1 MKKNYLFTLAA
12 LLLGSTIA
20 NAQKPL
26 DGYEA
31 PSFTAPGNCGKVIS
45 LSTSGALENYTDL
58 KDLTTGKIEQ
68 ELFVAPGAKVE
79 FSIKITTFWGRFAI
93 FTDANSSKEITRLL
107 QCGVPGPSNPYN
119 DETNGVLV
127 HAEDNPNPTPDGTLP
142 SITIPQD
149 AAEGT
154 VYLFRMIFTTMD
166 DINTY
171 APSFKEGIY
180 HDIKITV
187 KNNIQRYTINIATPE
202 NGTLT
207 IKNGE
212 TPIESGAQVPE
223 GTVLSVAA
231 TPLTGYELVSIKNN
245 DEIYAS
251 ETFVASADANFAAQF
266 KKLASTGDAML
277 MSAPGYG
284 EAGDCQLR
292 FSDTVLGSHNTDKNQ
307 VESDQR
313 SRNYTFSAWISPM
326 GYNGVLMGH
335 VQNSITWAVEGSYGV
350 GVKDGKLAVWYRKWD
365 GNSTGCPGVPTP
377 AVSENTTLYPG
388 EFAFIS
394 LVTSNEGRTFKV
406 YKNGKEA
413 ISQEVED
420 GGLALLYDA
429 CDFAIGD
436 SKYNQMPCKVEE
448 VQLWNKTLTPEEI
461 EASMFGPKADA
472 EGLVAHYLPESADAT
487 TVENLAGDIDA
498 YYRKNGT
505 VTSGNFPIADALQ
518 KTNGRSLTL
527 VKYNAPWGEEDLF
540 ELHRFNVNIDPH
552 LASSAYVKQYSNLY
566 VVDRSEILDI
576 ASVTVDGTPLE
587 NVSDPIPVAETGV
600 NILVEQKKATAI
612 ESVTAEAI
620 AYYNDKVLYM
630 SQGATAVIYN
640 LLGTAVAEATE
651 MTTNLE
657 NLPAG
662 IYLDKVS
669 MGENTTI
676 IRFKKELGCHGHTPY
691 PPASCE
697 CGVFS
702 KNTMVRTVHPDF
714 VGL

>member
-154 VYLFRMIFTTMD
+154 VYLFRMMFTTMD

-436 SKYNQMPCKVEE
+436 SKYNKIPCKVEE

-505 VTSGNFPIADALQ
+505 VTSGNFPMADALQ
-518 KTNGRSLTL
+518 KTNGRSTVEVTYNTPVEEEAAYELRRFDVAIGESPAP
-527 VKYNAPWGEEDLF
+527 VKT
-540 ELHRFNVNIDPH
+540 
-552 LASSAYVKQYSNLY
+552 YSNLY
-566 VVDRSEILDI
+566 AVNLGEKYKF
-576 ASVTVDGTPLE
+576 ASVSVNDTPLE
-587 NVSDPIPVAETGV
+587 NINDPIKVTDQNLTVNATFELATG
-600 NILVEQKKATAI
+600 I
-612 ESVTAEAI
+612 EDVTAEVT

-630 SQGATAVIYN
+630 PQGATAVIYN

-662 IYLDKVS
+662 IYLAKVS

-676 IRFKKELGCHGHTPY
+676 IRFKK
-691 PPASCE
+691 
-697 CGVFS
+697 
-702 KNTMVRTVHPDF
+702 
-714 VGL
+714 

>member
-166 DINTY
+166 DNNTY

-223 GTVLSVAA
+223 GTGLSVAA

-284 EAGDCQLR
+284 EADDCQLR

-350 GVKDGKLAVWYRKWD
+350 GVKAGKLAVWYRKWD

-436 SKYNQMPCKVEE
+436 SKYNKIPCKVEE

-505 VTSGNFPIADALQ
+505 VTSGNFPMADALQ
-518 KTNGRSLTL
+518 KTNGRSTVEVTYNTPVEEEAAYELRRFDVAIGESPAP
-527 VKYNAPWGEEDLF
+527 VKT
-540 ELHRFNVNIDPH
+540 
-552 LASSAYVKQYSNLY
+552 YSNLY
-566 VVDRSEILDI
+566 AVNLGEKYKF
-576 ASVTVDGTPLE
+576 ASVSVNDTPLE
-587 NVSDPIPVAETGV
+587 NINDPIKVTDQNLTVNATFELATG
-600 NILVEQKKATAI
+600 I
-612 ESVTAEAI
+612 EDVTAEVT

-630 SQGATAVIYN
+630 PQGATSVIYN

-662 IYLDKVS
+662 IYLAKVS
-669 MGENTTI
+669 LGENTTI
-676 IRFKKELGCHGHTPY
+676 IRFKK
-691 PPASCE
+691 
-697 CGVFS
+697 
-702 KNTMVRTVHPDF
+702 
-714 VGL
+714 

>member
-20 NAQKPL
+20 NAQNPL

-79 FSIKITTFWGRFAI
+79 FSIKITTYWGRFAI

-154 VYLFRMIFTTMD
+154 VYLFRMIFTSMD

-231 TPLTGYELVSIKNN
+231 APSTGYELVSIKNN

-313 SRNYTFSAWISPM
+313 SRNYTFSAWIS
-326 GYNGVLMGH
+326 
-335 VQNSITWAVEGSYGV
+335 TWAVEGSYGV

-394 LVTSNEGRTFKV
+394 LVTSNDGRTFKV
-406 YKNGKEA
+406 YKNGEEA

-505 VTSGNFPIADALQ
+505 VTSGNFPMADALQ
-518 KTNGRSLTL
+518 KTNGRSTVEVTYNTPVEEEAAYELRRFDVAIGESPAP
-527 VKYNAPWGEEDLF
+527 VKT
-540 ELHRFNVNIDPH
+540 
-552 LASSAYVKQYSNLY
+552 YSNLY
-566 VVDRSEILDI
+566 AVNLGEKYKF
-576 ASVTVDGTPLE
+576 ASVSVNDIPLE
-587 NVSDPIPVAETGV
+587 NINDPIKVTDQNLTVNATFELATGV
-600 NILVEQKKATAI
+600 ED
-612 ESVTAEAI
+612 VTAEAT

-630 SQGATAVIYN
+630 PQGATAVIYN

-662 IYLDKVS
+662 IYLAKVS

-676 IRFKKELGCHGHTPY
+676 IRFKK
-691 PPASCE
+691 
-697 CGVFS
+697 
-702 KNTMVRTVHPDF
+702 
-714 VGL
+714 

>member
-436 SKYNQMPCKVEE
+436 SKYNKIPCKVEE

-505 VTSGNFPIADALQ
+505 VTSGNFPMADALQ
-518 KTNGRSLTL
+518 KTNGRSTVEVTYNTPVEEEAAYELRRFDVAIGESPAP
-527 VKYNAPWGEEDLF
+527 VKT
-540 ELHRFNVNIDPH
+540 
-552 LASSAYVKQYSNLY
+552 YSNLY
-566 VVDRSEILDI
+566 AVNLGEKYKF
-576 ASVTVDGTPLE
+576 ASVSVNDTPLE
-587 NVSDPIPVAETGV
+587 NINDPIKVTDQNLTVNATFELATG
-600 NILVEQKKATAI
+600 I
-612 ESVTAEAI
+612 EDVTAEVT

-630 SQGATAVIYN
+630 PQGATAVIYN
-640 LLGTAVAEATE
+640 LLGTAVA
-651 MTTNLE
+651 
-657 NLPAG
+657 
-662 IYLDKVS
+662 
-669 MGENTTI
+669 
-676 IRFKKELGCHGHTPY
+676 
-691 PPASCE
+691 
-697 CGVFS
+697 
-702 KNTMVRTVHPDF
+702 
-714 VGL
+714 

>member
-436 SKYNQMPCKVEE
+436 SKYNKIPCKVEE

-505 VTSGNFPIADALQ
+505 VTSGNFPMADALQ
-518 KTNGRSLTL
+518 KTNGRSTVEVTYNTPVEEEAAYELRRFDVAIGESPAP
-527 VKYNAPWGEEDLF
+527 VKTD
-540 ELHRFNVNIDPH
+540 
-552 LASSAYVKQYSNLY
+552 SNLY
-566 VVDRSEILDI
+566 AVNLGEKYKF
-576 ASVTVDGTPLE
+576 ASVSVNDTPLE
-587 NVSDPIPVAETGV
+587 NINDPIKVTDQNLTVNATFELATG
-600 NILVEQKKATAI
+600 I
-612 ESVTAEAI
+612 EDVTAEVT

-630 SQGATAVIYN
+630 PQGATAVIYN

-662 IYLDKVS
+662 IYLAKVS

-676 IRFKKELGCHGHTPY
+676 IRFKK
-691 PPASCE
+691 
-697 CGVFS
+697 
-702 KNTMVRTVHPDF
+702 
-714 VGL
+714 

>member
-436 SKYNQMPCKVEE
+436 SKYNKIPCKVEE

-505 VTSGNFPIADALQ
+505 VTSGNFPMADALQ
-518 KTNGRSLTL
+518 KTNGRSTVEVTYNTPVEEETAYELRRFDVAIGESPAP
-527 VKYNAPWGEEDLF
+527 VKT
-540 ELHRFNVNIDPH
+540 
-552 LASSAYVKQYSNLY
+552 YSNLY
-566 VVDRSEILDI
+566 AVNLGEKYKF
-576 ASVTVDGTPLE
+576 ASVSVNDTPLE
-587 NVSDPIPVAETGV
+587 NINDPIKVTDQNLTVNATFELATG
-600 NILVEQKKATAI
+600 I
-612 ESVTAEAI
+612 EDVTAEVT

-630 SQGATAVIYN
+630 PQGATAVIYN

-662 IYLDKVS
+662 IYLAKVS

-676 IRFKKELGCHGHTPY
+676 IRFKK
-691 PPASCE
+691 
-697 CGVFS
+697 
-702 KNTMVRTVHPDF
+702 
-714 VGL
+714 

>member
-394 LVTSNEGRTFKV
+394 LVTSNDGRTFKV

-436 SKYNQMPCKVEE
+436 SKYNKMPCKVEE

-518 KTNGRSLTL
+518 KTNGRST
-527 VKYNAPWGEEDLF
+527 VEVTYNTPVEEDAAY
-540 ELHRFNVNIDPH
+540 ELRRFDVAIGESP
-552 LASSAYVKQYSNLY
+552 APVKTYSNLY
-566 VVDRSEILDI
+566 AVNLGEKYKFAPV
-576 ASVTVDGTPLE
+576 SVNDTPLE
-587 NVSDPIPVAETGV
+587 NINDPIKVTDQNLTVNATFELATG
-600 NILVEQKKATAI
+600 I
-612 ESVTAEAI
+612 EDVTAEVT

-630 SQGATAVIYN
+630 PQGATAVIYN
-640 LLGTAVAEATE
+640 YWERR
-651 MTTNLE
+651 
-657 NLPAG
+657 LP
-662 IYLDKVS
+662 K
-669 MGENTTI
+669 
-676 IRFKKELGCHGHTPY
+676 RPK
-691 PPASCE
+691 
-697 CGVFS
+697 
-702 KNTMVRTVHPDF
+702 
-714 VGL
+714 

>member
-394 LVTSNEGRTFKV
+394 LVTSNDGRTFKV

-436 SKYNQMPCKVEE
+436 SKYNKMPCKVEE

-518 KTNGRSLTL
+518 KTNGRST
-527 VKYNAPWGEEDLF
+527 VEVTYNTPVEEDAAY
-540 ELHRFNVNIDPH
+540 ELRRFDVAIGESP
-552 LASSAYVKQYSNLY
+552 APVKTYSNLY
-566 VVDRSEILDI
+566 AVNLGEKYKF
-576 ASVTVDGTPLE
+576 ASVSVNDTPLE
-587 NVSDPIPVAETGV
+587 NINDPIKVTDQNLTVNATFELATG
-600 NILVEQKKATAI
+600 I
-612 ESVTAEAI
+612 EDVTAEVT

-630 SQGATAVIYN
+630 PQGATAVIYN

-662 IYLDKVS
+662 IYLAKVS

-676 IRFKKELGCHGHTPY
+676 IRSKK
-691 PPASCE
+691 
-697 CGVFS
+697 
-702 KNTMVRTVHPDF
+702 
-714 VGL
+714 

>member
-20 NAQKPL
+20 NAQNPL

-79 FSIKITTFWGRFAI
+79 FSIKITTYWGRFAI

-154 VYLFRMIFTTMD
+154 VYLFRMIFTSMD

-231 TPLTGYELVSIKNN
+231 APSTGYELVSIKNN

-313 SRNYTFSAWISPM
+313 SHNYTFSAWISTM

-394 LVTSNEGRTFKV
+394 LVTSNDGRTFKV
-406 YKNGKEA
+406 YKNGEEA

-505 VTSGNFPIADALQ
+505 VTSGNFPMADALQ
-518 KTNGRSLTL
+518 KTNGRSTVEVTYNTPVEEEAAYELRRFDVAIGESPAP
-527 VKYNAPWGEEDLF
+527 VKT
-540 ELHRFNVNIDPH
+540 
-552 LASSAYVKQYSNLY
+552 YSNLY
-566 VVDRSEILDI
+566 AVNLGEKYKF
-576 ASVTVDGTPLE
+576 ASVSVNDIPLE
-587 NVSDPIPVAETGV
+587 NMNDPIKVTDQNLTVNATFELATGV
-600 NILVEQKKATAI
+600 ED
-612 ESVTAEAI
+612 VTAEAT

-630 SQGATAVIYN
+630 PQGATAVIYN

-662 IYLDKVS
+662 IYLAKVS
-669 MGENTTI
+669 MSENTTI
-676 IRFKKELGCHGHTPY
+676 IRFKK
-691 PPASCE
+691 
-697 CGVFS
+697 
-702 KNTMVRTVHPDF
+702 
-714 VGL
+714 

>member
-292 FSDTVLGSHNTDKNQ
+292 FSDTGLGSHNTDKNQ

-436 SKYNQMPCKVEE
+436 SKYNKIPCKVEE

-505 VTSGNFPIADALQ
+505 VTSGNFPMADALQ
-518 KTNGRSLTL
+518 KTNGRSTVEVTYNTPVEEEAAYELRRFDVAIGESPAP
-527 VKYNAPWGEEDLF
+527 VKT
-540 ELHRFNVNIDPH
+540 
-552 LASSAYVKQYSNLY
+552 YSNLY
-566 VVDRSEILDI
+566 AVNLGEKYKF
-576 ASVTVDGTPLE
+576 ASVSVNDTPLE
-587 NVSDPIPVAETGV
+587 NINDPIKVTDQNLTVNATFELATG
-600 NILVEQKKATAI
+600 I
-612 ESVTAEAI
+612 EDVTAEVT

-630 SQGATAVIYN
+630 PQGATAVIYN

-662 IYLDKVS
+662 IYLAKVS

-676 IRFKKELGCHGHTPY
+676 IRFKK
-691 PPASCE
+691 
-697 CGVFS
+697 
-702 KNTMVRTVHPDF
+702 
-714 VGL
+714 

>member
-420 GGLALLYDA
+420 GGLALLYDD

-436 SKYNQMPCKVEE
+436 SKYNKIPCKVEE

-505 VTSGNFPIADALQ
+505 VTSGNFPMADALQ
-518 KTNGRSLTL
+518 KTNGRSTVEVTYNTPVEEEAAYELRRFDVAIGESPAP
-527 VKYNAPWGEEDLF
+527 VKT
-540 ELHRFNVNIDPH
+540 
-552 LASSAYVKQYSNLY
+552 YSNLY
-566 VVDRSEILDI
+566 AVNLGEKYKF
-576 ASVTVDGTPLE
+576 ASVSVNDTPLE
-587 NVSDPIPVAETGV
+587 NINDPIKVTDQNLTVNATFELATG
-600 NILVEQKKATAI
+600 I
-612 ESVTAEAI
+612 EDVTAEVT

-630 SQGATAVIYN
+630 PQGATAVIYN

-662 IYLDKVS
+662 IYLAKVS

-676 IRFKKELGCHGHTPY
+676 IRFKK
-691 PPASCE
+691 
-697 CGVFS
+697 
-702 KNTMVRTVHPDF
+702 
-714 VGL
+714 

>member
-436 SKYNQMPCKVEE
+436 SKYNKIPCKVEE

-505 VTSGNFPIADALQ
+505 VTSGNFPMADALQ
-518 KTNGRSLTL
+518 KTNGRSTVEVTYNTPVEEEAAYELRRFDVAIGESPAP
-527 VKYNAPWGEEDLF
+527 VKT
-540 ELHRFNVNIDPH
+540 
-552 LASSAYVKQYSNLY
+552 YSNLY
-566 VVDRSEILDI
+566 AVNLGEKYKF
-576 ASVTVDGTPLE
+576 ASVSVNDTPLE
-587 NVSDPIPVAETGV
+587 NINDPIKVTDQNLTVNATFELATG
-600 NILVEQKKATAI
+600 I
-612 ESVTAEAI
+612 E
-620 AYYNDKVLYM
+620 D
-630 SQGATAVIYN
+630 
-640 LLGTAVAEATE
+640 
-651 MTTNLE
+651 
-657 NLPAG
+657 
-662 IYLDKVS
+662 
-669 MGENTTI
+669 
-676 IRFKKELGCHGHTPY
+676 
-691 PPASCE
+691 
-697 CGVFS
+697 
-702 KNTMVRTVHPDF
+702 
-714 VGL
+714 

>member
-436 SKYNQMPCKVEE
+436 SKYNKIPCKVEE

-505 VTSGNFPIADALQ
+505 VTSGNFPMADALQ
-518 KTNGRSLTL
+518 KTNGRSTVEVTYNTPVEEEAAYELRRFDVAIGESPAP
-527 VKYNAPWGEEDLF
+527 VKT
-540 ELHRFNVNIDPH
+540 
-552 LASSAYVKQYSNLY
+552 YSNLY
-566 VVDRSEILDI
+566 AVNLGEKYKF
-576 ASVTVDGTPLE
+576 ASVSVNDTPLG
-587 NVSDPIPVAETGV
+587 NINDPIKVTDQNLTVNATFELATG
-600 NILVEQKKATAI
+600 I
-612 ESVTAEAI
+612 EDVTAEVT

-630 SQGATAVIYN
+630 PQGATAVIYN

-662 IYLDKVS
+662 IYLAKVS

-676 IRFKKELGCHGHTPY
+676 IRFKK
-691 PPASCE
+691 
-697 CGVFS
+697 
-702 KNTMVRTVHPDF
+702 
-714 VGL
+714 

>member
-436 SKYNQMPCKVEE
+436 SKYNKIPCKVEE

-505 VTSGNFPIADALQ
+505 VTSGNFPMADALQ
-518 KTNGRSLTL
+518 KTNGRSTVEVTYNTPVEEEAAYELRRFDVAIGESPAP
-527 VKYNAPWGEEDLF
+527 VKT
-540 ELHRFNVNIDPH
+540 
-552 LASSAYVKQYSNLY
+552 YSNLY
-566 VVDRSEILDI
+566 AVNLGEKYKF
-576 ASVTVDGTPLE
+576 ASVSVNDTPLE
-587 NVSDPIPVAETGV
+587 NINDPIKVTDQNLTVNATFELATG
-600 NILVEQKKATAI
+600 I
-612 ESVTAEAI
+612 EDVTAEVTLTTTTRCSICRKAQRLLSI
-620 AYYNDKVLYM
+620 
-630 SQGATAVIYN
+630 IYW
-640 LLGTAVAEATE
+640 ERR
-651 MTTNLE
+651 
-657 NLPAG
+657 LP
-662 IYLDKVS
+662 K
-669 MGENTTI
+669 
-676 IRFKKELGCHGHTPY
+676 RPK
-691 PPASCE
+691 
-697 CGVFS
+697 
-702 KNTMVRTVHPDF
+702 
-714 VGL
+714 

>member
-394 LVTSNEGRTFKV
+394 LVTSNDGRTFKV

-436 SKYNQMPCKVEE
+436 SKYNKMPCKVEE

-518 KTNGRSLTL
+518 KTNGRST
-527 VKYNAPWGEEDLF
+527 VEVTYNTPVEEDAAY
-540 ELHRFNVNIDPH
+540 ELRRFDVAIGESP
-552 LASSAYVKQYSNLY
+552 APVKTYSNLY
-566 VVDRSEILDI
+566 AVNLGEKYKF
-576 ASVTVDGTPLE
+576 ASVSVNDTPLE
-587 NVSDPIPVAETGV
+587 NINDPIKVTDQNLTVNATFELATG
-600 NILVEQKKATAI
+600 I
-612 ESVTAEAI
+612 EDVTAEVT

-630 SQGATAVIYN
+630 PQGATAVIYN

-662 IYLDKVS
+662 IYLAKVS

-676 IRFKKELGCHGHTPY
+676 IRFKK
-691 PPASCE
+691 
-697 CGVFS
+697 
-702 KNTMVRTVHPDF
+702 
-714 VGL
+714 

>member
-187 KNNIQRYTINIATPE
+187 KNNIQRYTINIATTE

-251 ETFVASADANFAAQF
+251 ETFVASADASFAAQF

-394 LVTSNEGRTFKV
+394 LVTSNDGRTFKV

-436 SKYNQMPCKVEE
+436 SKYNKMPCKVEE

-518 KTNGRSLTL
+518 KTNGRSTVEVTYNTPVEEEAAYELRRFDVAIGESPAP
-527 VKYNAPWGEEDLF
+527 VKT
-540 ELHRFNVNIDPH
+540 
-552 LASSAYVKQYSNLY
+552 YSNLY
-566 VVDRSEILDI
+566 AVNLGEKYKF
-576 ASVTVDGTPLE
+576 ASVSVNDTPLE
-587 NVSDPIPVAETGV
+587 NINDPIKVTDQNLTVNATFELATG
-600 NILVEQKKATAI
+600 I
-612 ESVTAEAI
+612 EDVTAEAI

-651 MTTNLE
+651 ITTNLE

-662 IYLDKVS
+662 IYLAKVS

-676 IRFKKELGCHGHTPY
+676 IRFKK
-691 PPASCE
+691 
-697 CGVFS
+697 
-702 KNTMVRTVHPDF
+702 
-714 VGL
+714 

>member
-436 SKYNQMPCKVEE
+436 SKYNKIPCKVEE

-505 VTSGNFPIADALQ
+505 VTSGNFPMADALQ
-518 KTNGRSLTL
+518 KTNGRSTVEVTYNTPVEEEAAYELRRFDVAIGESPAP
-527 VKYNAPWGEEDLF
+527 VKT
-540 ELHRFNVNIDPH
+540 
-552 LASSAYVKQYSNLY
+552 YSNLY
-566 VVDRSEILDI
+566 AVNLGEKYKF
-576 ASVTVDGTPLE
+576 ASVPVNDTPLE
-587 NVSDPIPVAETGV
+587 NINDPIKVTDQNLTVNATFELATG
-600 NILVEQKKATAI
+600 I
-612 ESVTAEAI
+612 EDVTAEVT

-630 SQGATAVIYN
+630 PQGATAVIYN

-662 IYLDKVS
+662 IYLAKVS

-676 IRFKKELGCHGHTPY
+676 IRFKK
-691 PPASCE
+691 
-697 CGVFS
+697 
-702 KNTMVRTVHPDF
+702 
-714 VGL
+714 

>member
-394 LVTSNEGRTFKV
+394 LVTSNDGRTFKV

-436 SKYNQMPCKVEE
+436 SKYNKMPCKVEE
-448 VQLWNKTLTPEEI
+448 VQLWNKTLPPEEI

-518 KTNGRSLTL
+518 KTNGRST
-527 VKYNAPWGEEDLF
+527 VEVTYNTPVEEDAAY
-540 ELHRFNVNIDPH
+540 ELRRFDVAIGESP
-552 LASSAYVKQYSNLY
+552 APVKTYSNLY
-566 VVDRSEILDI
+566 AVNLGEKYKF
-576 ASVTVDGTPLE
+576 ASVSVNDTPLE
-587 NVSDPIPVAETGV
+587 NINDPIKVTDQNLTVNATFELATG
-600 NILVEQKKATAI
+600 I
-612 ESVTAEAI
+612 EDVTAEAI

-662 IYLDKVS
+662 IYLAKVS

-676 IRFKKELGCHGHTPY
+676 IRFKK
-691 PPASCE
+691 
-697 CGVFS
+697 
-702 KNTMVRTVHPDF
+702 
-714 VGL
+714 

>member
-154 VYLFRMIFTTMD
+154 VYLFRMIFTTMN

-394 LVTSNEGRTFKV
+394 LVTSNDGRTFKV

-436 SKYNQMPCKVEE
+436 SKYNKMPCKVEE

-518 KTNGRSLTL
+518 KTNGRST
-527 VKYNAPWGEEDLF
+527 VEVTYNTPVEEDAAY
-540 ELHRFNVNIDPH
+540 ELRRFDVAIGESP
-552 LASSAYVKQYSNLY
+552 APVKTYSNLY
-566 VVDRSEILDI
+566 AVNLGEKYKF
-576 ASVTVDGTPLE
+576 ASVSVNDTPLE
-587 NVSDPIPVAETGV
+587 NINDPIKVTDQNLTVNATFELATG
-600 NILVEQKKATAI
+600 I
-612 ESVTAEAI
+612 EDVTAEVT

-630 SQGATAVIYN
+630 PQGATAVIYN
-640 LLGTAVAEATE
+640 LL
-651 MTTNLE
+651 
-657 NLPAG
+657 
-662 IYLDKVS
+662 
-669 MGENTTI
+669 
-676 IRFKKELGCHGHTPY
+676 
-691 PPASCE
+691 
-697 CGVFS
+697 
-702 KNTMVRTVHPDF
+702 
-714 VGL
+714 

>member
-326 GYNGVLMGH
+326 GYNGVLMEH

-436 SKYNQMPCKVEE
+436 SKYNKIPCKVEE

-505 VTSGNFPIADALQ
+505 VTSGNFPMADALQ
-518 KTNGRSLTL
+518 KTNGRSTVEVTYNTPVEEEAAYELRRFDVAIGESPAP
-527 VKYNAPWGEEDLF
+527 VKT
-540 ELHRFNVNIDPH
+540 
-552 LASSAYVKQYSNLY
+552 YSNLY
-566 VVDRSEILDI
+566 AVNLGEKYKF
-576 ASVTVDGTPLE
+576 ASVSVNDTPLE
-587 NVSDPIPVAETGV
+587 NINDPIKVTDQNLTVNATFELATG
-600 NILVEQKKATAI
+600 I
-612 ESVTAEAI
+612 EDVTAEVT

-630 SQGATAVIYN
+630 PQGATAVIYN

-662 IYLDKVS
+662 IYLAKVS

-676 IRFKKELGCHGHTPY
+676 IRFKK
-691 PPASCE
+691 
-697 CGVFS
+697 
-702 KNTMVRTVHPDF
+702 
-714 VGL
+714 

>member
-1 MKKNYLFTLAA
+1 MKK
-12 LLLGSTIA
+12 
-20 NAQKPL
+20 K
-26 DGYEA
+26 YEA

-436 SKYNQMPCKVEE
+436 SKYNKIPCKVEE

-505 VTSGNFPIADALQ
+505 VTSGNFPMADALQ
-518 KTNGRSLTL
+518 KTNGRSTVEVTYNTPVEEEAAYELRRFDVAIGESPAP
-527 VKYNAPWGEEDLF
+527 VKT
-540 ELHRFNVNIDPH
+540 
-552 LASSAYVKQYSNLY
+552 YSNLY
-566 VVDRSEILDI
+566 AVNLGEKYKF
-576 ASVTVDGTPLE
+576 ASVSVNDTPLE
-587 NVSDPIPVAETGV
+587 NINDPIKVTDQNLTVNATFELATG
-600 NILVEQKKATAI
+600 I
-612 ESVTAEAI
+612 EDVTAEVT

-630 SQGATAVIYN
+630 PQGATAVIYN

-662 IYLDKVS
+662 IYLAKVS

-676 IRFKKELGCHGHTPY
+676 IRFKK
-691 PPASCE
+691 
-697 CGVFS
+697 
-702 KNTMVRTVHPDF
+702 
-714 VGL
+714 

>member
-436 SKYNQMPCKVEE
+436 SKYNKMPCKVEE
-448 VQLWNKTLTPEEI
+448 IQLWNKTLTPEEI

-518 KTNGRSLTL
+518 KTNGRSTVEVTYNTPVEEEAAYELRRFDVAIGESPAP
-527 VKYNAPWGEEDLF
+527 VKT
-540 ELHRFNVNIDPH
+540 
-552 LASSAYVKQYSNLY
+552 YSNLY
-566 VVDRSEILDI
+566 AVNLGEKYKF
-576 ASVTVDGTPLE
+576 ASVSVNDTPLE
-587 NVSDPIPVAETGV
+587 NINDPIKVTDQNLTVNATFELATG
-600 NILVEQKKATAI
+600 I
-612 ESVTAEAI
+612 EDVTAEAT

-630 SQGATAVIYN
+630 PQGATAVIYN

-651 MTTNLE
+651 ITTNLE

-662 IYLDKVS
+662 IYLAKVS

-676 IRFKKELGCHGHTPY
+676 IRFKKIIRFSWPHPV
-691 PPASCE
+691 PACL
-697 CGVFS
+697 V
-702 KNTMVRTVHPDF
+702 
-714 VGL
+714 

>member
-436 SKYNQMPCKVEE
+436 SKYNKIPCKVEE

-505 VTSGNFPIADALQ
+505 VTSGNFPMADALQ
-518 KTNGRSLTL
+518 KTNGRSTVEVTYNTPVEEEAAYELRRFDVAIGESPAP
-527 VKYNAPWGEEDLF
+527 VKT
-540 ELHRFNVNIDPH
+540 
-552 LASSAYVKQYSNLY
+552 YSNLY
-566 VVDRSEILDI
+566 AVNLGEKYKF
-576 ASVTVDGTPLE
+576 ASVSVNDTPLE
-587 NVSDPIPVAETGV
+587 NINDPIKVTDQNLTVNATFELATG
-600 NILVEQKKATAI
+600 I
-612 ESVTAEAI
+612 EDVTAELLLTTTTRCSICRKAQRLLSI
-620 AYYNDKVLYM
+620 
-630 SQGATAVIYN
+630 IYW
-640 LLGTAVAEATE
+640 ERR
-651 MTTNLE
+651 
-657 NLPAG
+657 LP
-662 IYLDKVS
+662 K
-669 MGENTTI
+669 
-676 IRFKKELGCHGHTPY
+676 RPK
-691 PPASCE
+691 
-697 CGVFS
+697 
-702 KNTMVRTVHPDF
+702 
-714 VGL
+714 

>member
-154 VYLFRMIFTTMD
+154 VYLFRMIFTTMN

-394 LVTSNEGRTFKV
+394 LVTSNDGRTFKV

-436 SKYNQMPCKVEE
+436 SKYNKMPCKVEE

-518 KTNGRSLTL
+518 KTNGRST
-527 VKYNAPWGEEDLF
+527 VEVTYNTPVEEDAAY
-540 ELHRFNVNIDPH
+540 ELRRFDVAIGESP
-552 LASSAYVKQYSNLY
+552 APVKTYSNLY
-566 VVDRSEILDI
+566 AVNLGEKYKF
-576 ASVTVDGTPLE
+576 ASVSVNDTPLE
-587 NVSDPIPVAETGV
+587 NINDPIKVTDQNLTVNATFELATG
-600 NILVEQKKATAI
+600 I
-612 ESVTAEAI
+612 EDVTAEVT

-630 SQGATAVIYN
+630 
-640 LLGTAVAEATE
+640 
-651 MTTNLE
+651 
-657 NLPAG
+657 P
-662 IYLDKVS
+662 
-669 MGENTTI
+669 
-676 IRFKKELGCHGHTPY
+676 
-691 PPASCE
+691 
-697 CGVFS
+697 
-702 KNTMVRTVHPDF
+702 
-714 VGL
+714 

>member
-436 SKYNQMPCKVEE
+436 SKYNKIPCKVEE

-505 VTSGNFPIADALQ
+505 VTSGNFPMADALQ
-518 KTNGRSLTL
+518 KTNGRSTVEVTYNTPVEEEAAYELRRFDVAIGESPAP
-527 VKYNAPWGEEDLF
+527 VKT
-540 ELHRFNVNIDPH
+540 
-552 LASSAYVKQYSNLY
+552 YSNLY
-566 VVDRSEILDI
+566 AVNLGEKYKF
-576 ASVTVDGTPLE
+576 ASVSVNDTPLE
-587 NVSDPIPVAETGV
+587 NINDPIKVTDQNLTVNATFELATG
-600 NILVEQKKATAI
+600 I
-612 ESVTAEAI
+612 EDVTAEVSRG
-620 AYYNDKVLYM
+620 YCLLQR
-630 SQGATAVIYN
+630 QGALYAARRN
-640 LLGTAVAEATE
+640 GC
-651 MTTNLE
+651 
-657 NLPAG
+657 
-662 IYLDKVS
+662 YL
-669 MGENTTI
+669 
-676 IRFKKELGCHGHTPY
+676 
-691 PPASCE
+691 
-697 CGVFS
+697 
-702 KNTMVRTVHPDF
+702 
-714 VGL
+714 

>member
-26 DGYEA
+26 DGHEA

-436 SKYNQMPCKVEE
+436 SKYNKIPCKVEE

-505 VTSGNFPIADALQ
+505 VTSGNFPMADALQ
-518 KTNGRSLTL
+518 KTNGRSTVEVTYNTPVEEEAAYELRRFDVAIGESPAP
-527 VKYNAPWGEEDLF
+527 VKT
-540 ELHRFNVNIDPH
+540 
-552 LASSAYVKQYSNLY
+552 YSNLY
-566 VVDRSEILDI
+566 AVNLGEKYKF
-576 ASVTVDGTPLE
+576 ASVSVNDTPLE
-587 NVSDPIPVAETGV
+587 NINDPIKVTDQNLTVNATFELATG
-600 NILVEQKKATAI
+600 I
-612 ESVTAEAI
+612 EDVTAEVT

-630 SQGATAVIYN
+630 PQGATAVIYN

-662 IYLDKVS
+662 IYLAKVS

-676 IRFKKELGCHGHTPY
+676 IRFKK
-691 PPASCE
+691 
-697 CGVFS
+697 
-702 KNTMVRTVHPDF
+702 
-714 VGL
+714 

>member
-350 GVKDGKLAVWYRKWD
+350 GVKDGRLAVWYRKWD
-365 GNSTGCPGVPTP
+365 GSTTACPGVNAP

-394 LVTSNEGRTFKV
+394 LVTSNDGRTFKV

-505 VTSGNFPIADALQ
+505 VTSGNFPMADALQ
-518 KTNGRSLTL
+518 KTNGRSTVEVTYNTPVEEEAAYELRRFDVAIGESPAP
-527 VKYNAPWGEEDLF
+527 VKT
-540 ELHRFNVNIDPH
+540 
-552 LASSAYVKQYSNLY
+552 YSNLY
-566 VVDRSEILDI
+566 AVNLGEKYKF
-576 ASVTVDGTPLE
+576 ASVSVNDTPLE
-587 NVSDPIPVAETGV
+587 NINDPIKVTDQNLTVNATFELATG
-600 NILVEQKKATAI
+600 I
-612 ESVTAEAI
+612 EDVTAEAT

-630 SQGATAVIYN
+630 PQGATAVIYN

-651 MTTNLE
+651 ITTNLE

-662 IYLDKVS
+662 IYLAKVS

-676 IRFKKELGCHGHTPY
+676 IRFKK
-691 PPASCE
+691 
-697 CGVFS
+697 
-702 KNTMVRTVHPDF
+702 
-714 VGL
+714 

>member
-107 QCGVPGPSNPYN
+107 QCEVPGPSNPYN

-436 SKYNQMPCKVEE
+436 SKYNKIPCKVEE

-505 VTSGNFPIADALQ
+505 VTSGNFPMADALQ
-518 KTNGRSLTL
+518 KTNGRSTVEVTYNTPVEEEAAYELRRFDVAIGESPAP
-527 VKYNAPWGEEDLF
+527 VKT
-540 ELHRFNVNIDPH
+540 
-552 LASSAYVKQYSNLY
+552 YSNLY
-566 VVDRSEILDI
+566 AVNLGEKYKF
-576 ASVTVDGTPLE
+576 ASVSVNDTPLE
-587 NVSDPIPVAETGV
+587 NINDPIKVTDQNLTVNATFELATG
-600 NILVEQKKATAI
+600 I
-612 ESVTAEAI
+612 EDVTAEVT

-630 SQGATAVIYN
+630 PQGATAVIYN

-662 IYLDKVS
+662 IYLAKVS

-676 IRFKKELGCHGHTPY
+676 IRFKK
-691 PPASCE
+691 
-697 CGVFS
+697 
-702 KNTMVRTVHPDF
+702 
-714 VGL
+714 

>member
-127 HAEDNPNPTPDGTLP
+127 HAEDNPNPTPDGTLS

-436 SKYNQMPCKVEE
+436 SKYNKIPCKVEE

-505 VTSGNFPIADALQ
+505 VTSGNFPMADALQ
-518 KTNGRSLTL
+518 KTNGRSTVEVTYNTPVEEEAAYELRRFDVAIGESPAP
-527 VKYNAPWGEEDLF
+527 VKT
-540 ELHRFNVNIDPH
+540 
-552 LASSAYVKQYSNLY
+552 YSNLY
-566 VVDRSEILDI
+566 AVNLGEKYKF
-576 ASVTVDGTPLE
+576 ASVSVNDTPLE
-587 NVSDPIPVAETGV
+587 NINDPIKVTDQNLTVNATFELATG
-600 NILVEQKKATAI
+600 I
-612 ESVTAEAI
+612 EDVTAEVT

-630 SQGATAVIYN
+630 PQGATAVIYN

-662 IYLDKVS
+662 IYLAKVS

-676 IRFKKELGCHGHTPY
+676 IRFKK
-691 PPASCE
+691 
-697 CGVFS
+697 
-702 KNTMVRTVHPDF
+702 
-714 VGL
+714 

>member
-20 NAQKPL
+20 NAQNPL

-79 FSIKITTFWGRFAI
+79 FSIKITTYWGRFAI

-154 VYLFRMIFTTMD
+154 VYLFRMIFTSMD

-231 TPLTGYELVSIKNN
+231 APSTGYELVSIKNN

-313 SRNYTFSAWISPM
+313 SRNYTFSAWISTM

-394 LVTSNEGRTFKV
+394 LVTSNDGRTFKV
-406 YKNGKEA
+406 YKNGEEA

-505 VTSGNFPIADALQ
+505 VTSGNFPMADALQ
-518 KTNGRSLTL
+518 KTNGRSTVEVTYNTPVEEEAAYELRRFDVAIGESPAP
-527 VKYNAPWGEEDLF
+527 VKT
-540 ELHRFNVNIDPH
+540 
-552 LASSAYVKQYSNLY
+552 YSNLY
-566 VVDRSEILDI
+566 AVNLGEKYKF
-576 ASVTVDGTPLE
+576 ASVSVNDIPLE
-587 NVSDPIPVAETGV
+587 NINDPIKVTDQNLTVNATFELATGV
-600 NILVEQKKATAI
+600 ED
-612 ESVTAEAI
+612 VTAEATR
-620 AYYNDKVLYM
+620 
-630 SQGATAVIYN
+630 QGALYAARRN
-640 LLGTAVAEATE
+640 GC
-651 MTTNLE
+651 
-657 NLPAG
+657 
-662 IYLDKVS
+662 YL
-669 MGENTTI
+669 
-676 IRFKKELGCHGHTPY
+676 
-691 PPASCE
+691 
-697 CGVFS
+697 
-702 KNTMVRTVHPDF
+702 
-714 VGL
+714 

>member
-26 DGYEA
+26 DGYEE
-31 PSFTAPGNCGKVIS
+31 PTFPKDGNVGNIVSF
-45 LSTSGALENYTDL
+45 STSGALEDL
-58 KDLTTGKIEQ
+58 ENISIPKTPNGKIAQ
-68 ELFVAPGAKVE
+68 ELLVAPGAKVE
-79 FSIKITTFWGRFAI
+79 FTIKINTWWGAFATFS
-93 FTDANSSKEITRLL
+93 DANESKEMTRLIY
-107 QCGVPGPSNPYN
+107 CGNSGQGGFE
-119 DETNGVLV
+119 DATNGVTV
-127 HAEDNPNPTPDGTLP
+127 YVEDNTSKVNTGTLP
-142 SITIPQD
+142 SITIPES
-149 AAEGT
+149 AEEGT
-154 VYLFRMIFTTMD
+154 TYLLRMMFFGANDTSDPTYNGTYSEGTYYDVKVTVQSQIQKYA
-166 DINTY
+166 INF
-171 APSFKEGIY
+171 S
-180 HDIKITV
+180 
-187 KNNIQRYTINIATPE
+187 TPE

-207 IKNGE
+207 VKNGVN
-212 TPIESGAQVPE
+212 PITSGDEISE
-223 GTVLSVAA
+223 GTILTVTA
-231 TPLTGYELVSIKNN
+231 TPSTGYELVSVTNN
-245 DEIYAS
+245 DEVFPS
-251 ETFVASADANFAAQF
+251 ETYTVNASANFAATF
-266 KKLASTGDAML
+266 KALPTEGDAML

-284 EAGDCQLR
+284 NGEDCQLR
-292 FSDTVLGSHNTDKNQ
+292 FNDTVLGEHNTTQNQ
-307 VESDQR
+307 VSSDQR

-365 GNSTGCPGVPTP
+365 GSTTACPGVNAP

-394 LVTSNEGRTFKV
+394 LVTSNDGRTFKV

-472 EGLVAHYLPESADAT
+472 T
-487 TVENLAGDIDA
+487 TVENLVGDIDA

-518 KTNGRSLTL
+518 KTNGRST
-527 VKYNAPWGEEDLF
+527 VEVTYNTPVEEDAAY
-540 ELHRFNVNIDPH
+540 ELRRFDVAIGESP
-552 LASSAYVKQYSNLY
+552 APVKTYSNLY
-566 VVDRSEILDI
+566 AVNLGEKYKF
-576 ASVTVDGTPLE
+576 ASVSVNDTPLE
-587 NVSDPIPVAETGV
+587 NINDPIKVTDQNLTVNATFELATG
-600 NILVEQKKATAI
+600 I
-612 ESVTAEAI
+612 EDVTAEAI

-651 MTTNLE
+651 ITTNLE

-662 IYLDKVS
+662 IYLAKVS

-676 IRFKKELGCHGHTPY
+676 IRFKK
-691 PPASCE
+691 
-697 CGVFS
+697 
-702 KNTMVRTVHPDF
+702 
-714 VGL
+714 

>member
-68 ELFVAPGAKVE
+68 ELLAKVE

-436 SKYNQMPCKVEE
+436 SKYNQIPCKVEE

-505 VTSGNFPIADALQ
+505 VTSGNFPMADALQ
-518 KTNGRSLTL
+518 KTNGRSTVEVTYNTPVEEEAAYELRRFDVAIGESPAP
-527 VKYNAPWGEEDLF
+527 VKT
-540 ELHRFNVNIDPH
+540 
-552 LASSAYVKQYSNLY
+552 YSNLY
-566 VVDRSEILDI
+566 AVNLGEKYKF
-576 ASVTVDGTPLE
+576 ASVSVNDTPLE
-587 NVSDPIPVAETGV
+587 NINDPIKVTDQNLTVNATFELATG
-600 NILVEQKKATAI
+600 I
-612 ESVTAEAI
+612 EDVTAEVT

-630 SQGATAVIYN
+630 PQGATAVIYN

-662 IYLDKVS
+662 IYLAKVS

-676 IRFKKELGCHGHTPY
+676 IRFKK
-691 PPASCE
+691 
-697 CGVFS
+697 
-702 KNTMVRTVHPDF
+702 
-714 VGL
+714 

>member
-436 SKYNQMPCKVEE
+436 SKYNKIPCKVEE

-505 VTSGNFPIADALQ
+505 VTSGNFPMADALQ
-518 KTNGRSLTL
+518 KTNGRST
-527 VKYNAPWGEEDLF
+527 VEVTYNTPVEEEAAYELRRFDVAIGESPAP
-540 ELHRFNVNIDPH
+540 I
-552 LASSAYVKQYSNLY
+552 KTYSNLY
-566 VVDRSEILDI
+566 AVNLGEKYKF
-576 ASVTVDGTPLE
+576 ASVSVNDTPLE
-587 NVSDPIPVAETGV
+587 NINDPIKVTDQNLTVNATFELATG
-600 NILVEQKKATAI
+600 I
-612 ESVTAEAI
+612 EDVTAEVT

-630 SQGATAVIYN
+630 PQGATAVIYN

-662 IYLDKVS
+662 IYLAKVS

-676 IRFKKELGCHGHTPY
+676 IRFKK
-691 PPASCE
+691 
-697 CGVFS
+697 
-702 KNTMVRTVHPDF
+702 
-714 VGL
+714 

>member
-436 SKYNQMPCKVEE
+436 SKYNKIPCKVEE

-461 EASMFGPKADA
+461 EASMFGRKADA

-505 VTSGNFPIADALQ
+505 VTSGNFPTADALQ

-662 IYLDKVS
+662 IYLAKVS

-676 IRFKKELGCHGHTPY
+676 IRFKK
-691 PPASCE
+691 
-697 CGVFS
+697 
-702 KNTMVRTVHPDF
+702 
-714 VGL
+714 

>member
-420 GGLALLYDA
+420 GGWALLYDA

-436 SKYNQMPCKVEE
+436 SKYNKIPCKVEE

-505 VTSGNFPIADALQ
+505 VTSGNFPMADALQ
-518 KTNGRSLTL
+518 KTNGRSTVEVTYNTPVEEEAAYELRRFDVAIGESPAP
-527 VKYNAPWGEEDLF
+527 VKT
-540 ELHRFNVNIDPH
+540 
-552 LASSAYVKQYSNLY
+552 YSNLY
-566 VVDRSEILDI
+566 AVNLGEKYKF
-576 ASVTVDGTPLE
+576 ASVSVNDTPLE
-587 NVSDPIPVAETGV
+587 NINDPIKVTDQNLTVNATFELATG
-600 NILVEQKKATAI
+600 I
-612 ESVTAEAI
+612 EDVTAEVT

-630 SQGATAVIYN
+630 PQGATAVIYN

-662 IYLDKVS
+662 IYLAKVS

-676 IRFKKELGCHGHTPY
+676 IRFKK
-691 PPASCE
+691 
-697 CGVFS
+697 
-702 KNTMVRTVHPDF
+702 
-714 VGL
+714 

>member
-436 SKYNQMPCKVEE
+436 SKYNKIPCKVEE

-505 VTSGNFPIADALQ
+505 VTSGNFPMADALQ
-518 KTNGRSLTL
+518 KTNGRSTVEVTYNTPVEEEAAYELRRFDVAIGESPAP
-527 VKYNAPWGEEDLF
+527 VKT
-540 ELHRFNVNIDPH
+540 
-552 LASSAYVKQYSNLY
+552 YSNLY
-566 VVDRSEILDI
+566 AVNLGEKYKF
-576 ASVTVDGTPLE
+576 ASVSVNDTPLE
-587 NVSDPIPVAETGV
+587 NINDPIKVTDQNLTVNATFELATG
-600 NILVEQKKATAI
+600 I
-612 ESVTAEAI
+612 EDVTAEVT

-630 SQGATAVIYN
+630 PQGATAVIYN

-662 IYLDKVS
+662 IYLAKVS
-669 MGENTTI
+669 MGKTQQS
-676 IRFKKELGCHGHTPY
+676 F
-691 PPASCE
+691 A
-697 CGVFS
+697 S
-702 KNTMVRTVHPDF
+702 KNN
-714 VGL
+714 

>member
-292 FSDTVLGSHNTDKNQ
+292 FSYTVLGSHNTDKNQ

-436 SKYNQMPCKVEE
+436 SKYNKIPCKVEE

-505 VTSGNFPIADALQ
+505 VTSGNFPMADALQ
-518 KTNGRSLTL
+518 KTNGRSTVEVTYNTPVEEEAAYELRRFDVAIGESPAP
-527 VKYNAPWGEEDLF
+527 VKT
-540 ELHRFNVNIDPH
+540 
-552 LASSAYVKQYSNLY
+552 YSNLY
-566 VVDRSEILDI
+566 AVNLGEKYKF
-576 ASVTVDGTPLE
+576 ASVSVNDTPLE
-587 NVSDPIPVAETGV
+587 NINDPIKVTDQNLTVNATFELATG
-600 NILVEQKKATAI
+600 I
-612 ESVTAEAI
+612 EDVTAEVT

-630 SQGATAVIYN
+630 PQGATAVIYN

-662 IYLDKVS
+662 IYLAKVS

-676 IRFKKELGCHGHTPY
+676 IRFKK
-691 PPASCE
+691 
-697 CGVFS
+697 
-702 KNTMVRTVHPDF
+702 
-714 VGL
+714 